1 MRLSQGLGL
10 RPLSSLHGPLWSL
23 TETAPPRSK
32 NSGFDLLLLVTLVR
46 TLSRETTKCDT
57 ACTGLPR
64 SGPVPPPVTIP
75 LARQKVLV
83 LCVQLRASVC
93 RFLAQLDR
101 WGGDRRKAGAWLG
114 TIKKAD
120 AAINSE
126 RGRKMRKGD
135 PSLLVLPATRALWSG
150 ASAPSVSPRAPRRG
164 SRLRFPRMGAASSP
178 LDGPEGEGQVVFL
191 HITASPKYP
200 RLCRTQPGT
209 GLAHRSPG
217 QRAALWI

>member
-1 MRLSQGLGL
+1 M
-10 RPLSSLHGPLWSL
+10 
-23 TETAPPRSK
+23 
-32 NSGFDLLLLVTLVR
+32 R
-46 TLSRETTKCDT
+46 TLSRETTKSDT

-64 SGPVPPPVTIP
+64 SGPVLPPVTIP

-101 WGGDRRKAGAWLG
+101 WGGDQRKAGEWLG

-126 RGRKMRKGD
+126 QGRKMRKGD
-135 PSLLVLPATRALWSG
+135 PSLLLLPATKALWSG
-150 ASAPSVSPRAPRRG
+150 ASAPSISPRALSRG
-164 SRLRFPRMGAASSP
+164 SRFPRMGAASSP
-178 LDGPEGEGQVVFL
+178 LDGPEGEGQVVL
-191 HITASPKYP
+191 LQITASPKYL

-209 GLAHRSPG
+209 GLAHLSPG
-217 QRAALWI
+217 QRAARPLWM